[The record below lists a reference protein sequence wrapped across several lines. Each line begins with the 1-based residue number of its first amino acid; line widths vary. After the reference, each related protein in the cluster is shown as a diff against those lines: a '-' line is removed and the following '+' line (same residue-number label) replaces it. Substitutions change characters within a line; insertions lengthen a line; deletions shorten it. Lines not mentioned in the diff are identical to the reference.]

1 MHIPTN
7 FVPLTPSRRSFMKL
21 MAASTGVLAIGS
33 LAHIARA
40 DGEAAATAAFVTD
53 PMAFVRITPDNKVT
67 VVIKHLDMGQGI
79 ATGLAT
85 IAAEELDADWNQI
98 HIEFAPAQV
107 PLYANHAFGM
117 QGTGGSSSVNNSWD
131 ELRYSGAAARAMLV
145 AAAAAEWQVPA
156 SDISVAGGVV
166 IAHKAKRRASF
177 GDLAAKAAQQPVP
190 DSVHLK
196 DPKHFTLIG
205 TSRARRVDSLGKT
218 TGQAKFGLDIRRP
231 NMVRAVI
238 ARSPRFGGVVKSFDA
253 TAALAVAGVVEVV
266 QVPTGIAVLA
276 RDSWS
281 ANQGRLQLKIL
292 WDDAHAEQRSSQ
304 DILADYKSLAAGPG
318 TSAKVKGDSAAALAG
333 AAKIIEADYVFPYL
347 AHAPMEP
354 LNAVIEMTDGG
365 AQIWAGSQFQTV
377 DQAVA
382 AAVLGLKPEQVKI
395 NTQWAGGSF
404 GRRATPT
411 SDYIAEAASVLKATG
426 GRYPVQLLWTRE
438 DDITGGRYRP
448 MYYHKMRAGLDA
460 QGRVVAWQHR
470 IVGQSIMAGT
480 AFESFAVKGGIDGT
494 SVEGAADQPY
504 DIANVTVDLHST
516 KSALPVLWWRS
527 VGHSHT
533 AYAVETFIDGLAQ
546 AAGQDPLVYRL
557 ALLQGE
563 PRLAAVLRL
572 AAERAGWDRKPAAGR
587 ARGIAVAASFGSFV
601 AQVVEVS
608 KGKDGKIKLD
618 RVVCAVDCGIAV
630 NPDQVVAQMEG
641 GIGFALGAVLR
652 DQITL
657 TDGHVD
663 QANFDSYLPL
673 RISDMPKVEVHIV
686 PSSAHPSG
694 VGEPGVPPLGPALA
708 NAVFALTGQRVTQLP
723 MSTANLI

>member
-1 MHIPTN
+1 
-7 FVPLTPSRRSFMKL
+7 
-21 MAASTGVLAIGS
+21 
-33 LAHIARA
+33 
-40 DGEAAATAAFVTD
+40 
-53 PMAFVRITPDNKVT
+53 
-67 VVIKHLDMGQGI
+67 
-79 ATGLAT
+79 
-85 IAAEELDADWNQI
+85 
-98 HIEFAPAQV
+98 
-107 PLYANHAFGM
+107 
-117 QGTGGSSSVNNSWD
+117 
-131 ELRYSGAAARAMLV
+131 
-145 AAAAAEWQVPA
+145 
-156 SDISVAGGVV
+156 
-166 IAHKAKRRASF
+166 
-177 GDLAAKAAQQPVP
+177 
-190 DSVHLK
+190 
-196 DPKHFTLIG
+196 
-205 TSRARRVDSLGKT
+205 
-218 TGQAKFGLDIRRP
+218 
-231 NMVRAVI
+231 
-238 ARSPRFGGVVKSFDA
+238 
-253 TAALAVAGVVEVV
+253 
-266 QVPTGIAVLA
+266 
-276 RDSWS
+276 
-281 ANQGRLQLKIL
+281 
-292 WDDAHAEQRSSQ
+292 
-304 DILADYKSLAAGPG
+304 
-318 TSAKVKGDSAAALAG
+318 
-333 AAKIIEADYVFPYL
+333 
-347 AHAPMEP
+347 
-354 LNAVIEMTDGG
+354 
-365 AQIWAGSQFQTV
+365 
-377 DQAVA
+377 
-382 AAVLGLKPEQVKI
+382 
-395 NTQWAGGSF
+395 
-404 GRRATPT
+404 
-411 SDYIAEAASVLKATG
+411 
-426 GRYPVQLLWTRE
+426 
-438 DDITGGRYRP
+438 
-448 MYYHKMRAGLDA
+448 MRAGLDA